1 MMTPPSTQ
9 RKIHQQ
15 SFIQGIVS
23 GENNLQRLSTT
34 KQTTASASI
43 GTSDVV
49 CARGRAHW
57 DHLGNALY
65 RKLIGYSKNQYSM
78 QNNRI
83 GKSQIVSGIIDA
95 IHKSNGR
102 FIKKVGEGKSSHWVE
117 CDGNFIREKVIQ
129 SLRDGL
135 SFKYSSSTKRK
146 RERKAKVQE
155 VCHGDI
161 HKIVHSNITI
171 SRKIN
176 SFKQQ
181 VEYSNRVHG
190 TDVSDETILSM
201 FDPENL
207 DLLESIKK
215 DRSLLDQLHGVNNN
229 SNSNSNSNN
238 ASPSPS
244 PSPSSTTTTTT
255 TTNIIAYHRSY
266 HSESL
271 FSLPATPSESPLSVL
286 YTSLS
291 SSSTSASSAYIT
303 ASSSLSTTMAT
314 AAATVQYDLDDSYD
328 DVFLDLDTAFMF
340 LDEI

>member
-1 MMTPPSTQ
+1 M
-9 RKIHQQ
+9 QQ
-15 SFIQGIVS
+15 YFIQGIIS
-23 GENNLQRLSTT
+23 ASSNLPRLSIK
-34 KQTTASASI
+34 KQTTASSSI

-57 DHLGNALY
+57 DHPGNALY
-65 RKLIGYSKNQYSM
+65 RKLIGFAKNQYSM

-83 GKSQIVSGIIDA
+83 GKSQIVSEIIDA
-95 IHKSNGR
+95 VHNSNGR
-102 FIKKVGEGKSSHWVE
+102 FIKKVGKGKSCYWVE
-117 CDGNFIREKVIQ
+117 CDENFIREKVTQ

-181 VEYSNRVHG
+181 VEYSNRVYG

-201 FDPENL
+201 FDPANL

-215 DRSLLDQLHGVNNN
+215 DRTLMDQLHGVTNN
-229 SNSNSNSNN
+229 SYSNSISSL
-238 ASPSPS
+238 ASSAS
-244 PSPSSTTTTTT
+244 SASTTI
-255 TTNIIAYHRSY
+255 TTNNIAYHRRDN
-266 HSESL
+266 SELL
-271 FSLPATPSESPLSVL
+271 FSLSATPSETPFSVL
-286 YTSLS
+286 HVSLS
-291 SSSTSASSAYIT
+291 SSSTSASSAYT
-303 ASSSLSTTMAT
+303 AYAAYRTRSSPLSTTMAT
-314 AAATVQYDLDDSYD
+314 AAATVQYDFDDSND
-328 DVFLDLDTAFMF
+328 DIFLDLDTAFMF
-340 LDEI
+340 LDEM